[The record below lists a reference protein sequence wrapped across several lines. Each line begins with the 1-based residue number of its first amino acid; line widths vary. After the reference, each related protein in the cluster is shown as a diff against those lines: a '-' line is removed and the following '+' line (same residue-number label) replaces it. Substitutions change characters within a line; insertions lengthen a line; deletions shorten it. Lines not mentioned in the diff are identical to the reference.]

1 MSSETSSP
9 SRPLL
14 VVAIALVIAF
24 IEAYVWMSGQSGW

>member
-1 MSSETSSP
+1 MSSETS